1 MDNGEPKKDWKVLER
16 HYKLLSEVWQFEYH
30 DSTKISLAIMIMHGV
45 LVEMHSE
52 VIQFEIKHGGSEK
65 TTKSYNRLL
74 VLEKQLDE
82 ISRVQDDFFAMR
94 FAFKKIAKENYELK
108 VKLGIEQKIQKEA
121 NELNNLPDSIKL

>member
-1 MDNGEPKKDWKVLER
+1 MADNGEPKKDWKVLER

-74 VLEKQLDE
+74 VLERQIE
-82 ISRVQDDFFAMR
+82 QISKVQDDFFAMR
-94 FAFKKIAKENYELK
+94 FAYK
-108 VKLGIEQKIQKEA
+108 
-121 NELNNLPDSIKL
+121 ELNNENLRLKNIIFEMEKSNQIKQRPL